1 MCRDMIFLIGC
12 RTKVNI
18 FPFLQVICRGRFH
31 GAWWSSLRNIFGK
44 DTHPIHRSDD
54 VWCNLLNLYPLK
66 NGIWGGGV
74 VLKFHF
80 KIDAKPTGFVCQ
92 LHYRGGGSLLCQTS
106 TGDSRQLPFAHAPPH
121 VRVGHTVTFS
131 LAADGVDLAVDLEV
145 CQEKAATS
153 SAEAEMG
160 GQIMQE
166 KPAKPVFDISKQ
178 PARKL
183 QRSIT
188 RFHNADL
195 KERLRMIETAEGL
208 LHDLLN
214 EVELDGDAICKL
226 LCRCAGWLHPPGS
239 FEAKHVSSTEDT
251 AGAAV
256 SEPSDLQRRV
266 RRLLILALS
275 SLDLSDTT
283 TYRAV
288 ETAVLHILELL
299 QGKETSFSGNGKS
312 LAMRQWRQLRELLV
326 AEAPQSDPTQRKASD
341 EALEGLRKKA
351 TTRLPRKDMSAA
363 VDGVF
368 RPNKRV
374 RSLPAV
380 YEAPE
385 QVVLLKC
392 SNCVERISTT
402 WFWTHSGHGKTY
414 ALVPC
419 NGHAACRKTLGKTC
433 PWRSLDGTDT
443 CADIF
448 KQLDLCHHNSQRPLC
463 VECGG
468 SSICP
473 HNRRRYRCSAC
484 KMPSLTEHAM
494 RNRVPPS
501 RDCARWGHREFLNGC
516 RVKLGPTLSLGWWL
530 VTTYSIIWDNNPSI
544 GHGTHNI
551 TSKSFRGN
559 HPLWIIYWES
569 I

>member
-1 MCRDMIFLIGC
+1 M
-12 RTKVNI
+12 
-18 FPFLQVICRGRFH
+18 
-31 GAWWSSLRNIFGK
+31 
-44 DTHPIHRSDD
+44 
-54 VWCNLLNLYPLK
+54 
-66 NGIWGGGV
+66 
-74 VLKFHF
+74 
-80 KIDAKPTGFVCQ
+80 PTGFVCQ
-92 LHYRGGGSLLCQTS
+92 LHYRGGGALLCQTS

-131 LAADGVDLAVDLEV
+131 LAADGVDLAGDLEV

-153 SAEAEMG
+153 SANAEMG
-160 GQIMQE
+160 RQIMQE
-166 KPAKPVFDISKQ
+166 KPAKPVFNISKQ
-178 PARKL
+178 PSRKL

-299 QGKETSFSGNGKS
+299 QGKETSFSGKGKS
-312 LAMRQWRQLRELLV
+312 LAKRQWRQLQELLA
-326 AEAPQSDPTQRKASD
+326 AEAPQSDPKKRKASD
-341 EALEGLRKKA
+341 EAPEDLKEKA
-351 TTRLPRKDMSAA
+351 NNTRLPKKDWSAA

-368 RPNKRV
+368 HPSKRIS
-374 RSLPAV
+374 SLPTV
-380 YEAPE
+380 YEGPE
-385 QVVLLKC
+385 QVVILKC

-402 WFWTHSGHGKTY
+402 WFWKHPGHGKVYALVPHSGHGTCGKV
-414 ALVPC
+414 L
-419 NGHAACRKTLGKTC
+419 RKRC

-443 CADIF
+443 CTDNF
-448 KQLDLCHHNSQRPLC
+448 KQLDLCHHNRQRPQC
-463 VECGG
+463 VECRGSGICPHNRQRNTCKECGGSSICPHNRQRNTCKECGGSSICHHNRQRNKCKECGG

-473 HNRRRYRCSAC
+473 HNRRRNNC
-484 KMPSLTEHAM
+484 KECGGSSICPH
-494 RNRVPPS
+494 NRQRSKCPVCKTQS
-501 RDCARWGHREFLNGC
+501 
-516 RVKLGPTLSLGWWL
+516 PT
-530 VTTYSIIWDNNPSI
+530 
-544 GHGTHNI
+544 
-551 TSKSFRGN
+551 
-559 HPLWIIYWES
+559 
-569 I
+569 

>member
-1 MCRDMIFLIGC
+1 M
-12 RTKVNI
+12 
-18 FPFLQVICRGRFH
+18 
-31 GAWWSSLRNIFGK
+31 
-44 DTHPIHRSDD
+44 
-54 VWCNLLNLYPLK
+54 
-66 NGIWGGGV
+66 
-74 VLKFHF
+74 
-80 KIDAKPTGFVCQ
+80 PTGFVCQ

-106 TGDSRQLPFAHAPPH
+106 TGDLRQLPFAHAPPH

-145 CQEKAATS
+145 CQEKAATT
-153 SAEAEMG
+153 SAKAEMG
-160 GQIMQE
+160 RQIMQE

-208 LHDLLN
+208 LSDLLN

-256 SEPSDLQRRV
+256 SEPSDLQCRV

-351 TTRLPRKDMSAA
+351 TTRLPKKDMSAA

-501 RDCARWGHREFLNGC
+501 RDCARWGHRDFLNGC
-516 RVKLGPTLSLGWWL
+516 RVKLWPTLSLGW
-530 VTTYSIIWDNNPSI
+530 
-544 GHGTHNI
+544 
-551 TSKSFRGN
+551 
-559 HPLWIIYWES
+559 
-569 I
+569 

>member
-1 MCRDMIFLIGC
+1 M
-12 RTKVNI
+12 
-18 FPFLQVICRGRFH
+18 
-31 GAWWSSLRNIFGK
+31 
-44 DTHPIHRSDD
+44 
-54 VWCNLLNLYPLK
+54 
-66 NGIWGGGV
+66 
-74 VLKFHF
+74 
-80 KIDAKPTGFVCQ
+80 
-92 LHYRGGGSLLCQTS
+92 LCQTS
-106 TGDSRQLPFAHAPPH
+106 TGDSRQLPFAHTPPH

-145 CQEKAATS
+145 CQEKAATAATS
-153 SAEAEMG
+153 SANAEMG
-160 GQIMQE
+160 RQIMQE
-166 KPAKPVFDISKQ
+166 KPAKPLFDTSKQ
-178 PARKL
+178 PSRKL

-256 SEPSDLQRRV
+256 SEPSDLQCRV

-299 QGKETSFSGNGKS
+299 QGKEMSFSGTGKS
-312 LAMRQWRQLRELLV
+312 LAMRQWQQLQELLV
-326 AEAPQSDPTQRKASD
+326 GEALQSDPKKRKASD
-341 EALEGLRKKA
+341 EA
-351 TTRLPRKDMSAA
+351 RLPKKDWSAA

-368 RPNKRV
+368 RPKKRV

-380 YEAPE
+380 YEALE
-385 QVVLLKC
+385 RLVMLKC

-402 WFWTHSGHGKTY
+402 WFWKHPRHGKTY
-414 ALVPC
+414 ALVPHK
-419 NGHAACRKTLGKTC
+419 GHTTCRKTAGKTC
-433 PWRSLDGTDT
+433 PWKSLDGTDT
-443 CADIF
+443 CLDNF
-448 KQLDLCHHNSQRPLC
+448 TQLDFCHHKRQRKFC
-463 VECGG
+463 TKCGG

-473 HNRRRYRCSAC
+473 HNRRGYRCSVC
-484 KMPSLTEHAM
+484 KTQA
-494 RNRVPPS
+494 
-501 RDCARWGHREFLNGC
+501 W
-516 RVKLGPTLSLGWWL
+516 T
-530 VTTYSIIWDNNPSI
+530 
-544 GHGTHNI
+544 
-551 TSKSFRGN
+551 
-559 HPLWIIYWES
+559 
-569 I
+569 

>member
-1 MCRDMIFLIGC
+1 M
-12 RTKVNI
+12 
-18 FPFLQVICRGRFH
+18 
-31 GAWWSSLRNIFGK
+31 
-44 DTHPIHRSDD
+44 
-54 VWCNLLNLYPLK
+54 
-66 NGIWGGGV
+66 
-74 VLKFHF
+74 
-80 KIDAKPTGFVCQ
+80 PTGFVCQ

-106 TGDSRQLPFAHAPPH
+106 TGDLRQLPFAHAPPH

-145 CQEKAATS
+145 CQEKAATT
-153 SAEAEMG
+153 SAKAEMG
-160 GQIMQE
+160 RQIMQE

-188 RFHNADL
+188 RFHNTDL

-208 LHDLLN
+208 LSDLLN

-299 QGKETSFSGNGKS
+299 QGKEMSFSGNGKS
-312 LAMRQWRQLRELLV
+312 LAMRQWRQLRDLLA
-326 AEAPQSDPTQRKASD
+326 AEAPQEKANN
-341 EALEGLRKKA
+341 
-351 TTRLPRKDMSAA
+351 TRLPHKDRSAA

-368 RPNKRV
+368 RPSKRI
-374 RSLPAV
+374 RSLPTV

-385 QVVLLKC
+385 QVVMLKC
-392 SNCVERISTT
+392 SNCVERINTT
-402 WFWTHSGHGKTY
+402 WFWKHPRHGKTY
-414 ALVPC
+414 ALVPH
-419 NGHAACRKTLGKTC
+419 NGHGTCGKVLRKRC
-433 PWRSLDGTDT
+433 PWRSLDGADT
-443 CADIF
+443 CLDIIAH
-448 KQLDLCHHNSQRPLC
+448 LDFCPHNRQRPQC
-463 VECGG
+463 VECQG
-468 SSICP
+468 SGICH
-473 HNRRRYRCSAC
+473 HNRRRYRCSTC
-484 KMPSLTEHAM
+484 KTQS
-494 RNRVPPS
+494 
-501 RDCARWGHREFLNGC
+501 
-516 RVKLGPTLSLGWWL
+516 PT
-530 VTTYSIIWDNNPSI
+530 
-544 GHGTHNI
+544 
-551 TSKSFRGN
+551 
-559 HPLWIIYWES
+559 
-569 I
+569 